1 MKSCVVS
8 WACLLPLSGKYCIPL
23 GIIQRQTITGS
34 VVSYVGVLLGFVTTG
49 LMLPHLFTEAENG
62 VIKILVANAALF
74 GQLGTIG
81 FTGVI
86 SRMFTYFRGKK
97 GDHHG
102 FMRLTLIVSLAGSLL
117 TAVIFYLLRQ
127 WLISGSN
134 EADNL
139 MLGDF
144 VLLVIPMIFANVF
157 FQAFDNFYKVL
168 FDAVKGSLYRE
179 VYQRIFTLLLI
190 IGYFYSEMSFFVFI
204 VLYVAGY
211 ALPTVMLMLSLYRDG
226 ELKLTSDP
234 GFLSPS
240 LQKEMISVSLFNIVI
255 GFSNIAI
262 LNIDSLMINKM
273 VGLDDTGIYG
283 ITYFFGTLVVIPSR
297 ILMKIS
303 STFIAESWK
312 TGNLDQ
318 IKDIY
323 YRTSI
328 NQFVIGSLIFIGLWG
343 NLPNIYHLLP
353 DSYAAGGWV
362 IILIALTNL
371 LEMLGGASAVII
383 SVSPRYK
390 ALSYMMVMLL
400 LLIVGTNLV
409 FIPQWGITGAALASL
424 VSYAVYVLVR
434 FAFLYHHHRFQP
446 FTAGHLKVVAIT
458 LATYGTQYL
467 LPELPHFILDI
478 FIRSLIMVL
487 VFSALS
493 YVFGVSEEV
502 TRGGLW
508 LFDKAGIRKQ

>member
-1 MKSCVVS
+1 
-8 WACLLPLSGKYCIPL
+8 L

-34 VVSYVGVLLGFVTTG
+34 VISYIGVMLGFVTTG

-62 VIKILVANAALF
+62 VIKLLVANAALF
-74 GQLGTIG
+74 GQLGTVG

-86 SRMFTYFRGKK
+86 SRMFTYFRDRKSN
-97 GDHHG
+97 HHG
-102 FMRLTLIVSLAGSLL
+102 FMRLTIFVSLAGSLL
-117 TAVIFYLLRQ
+117 TAVIFYLLRN

-134 EADNL
+134 ESDNL
-139 MLGDF
+139 MLADYIML
-144 VLLVIPMIFANVF
+144 VLPMIFANVF
-157 FQAFDNFYKVL
+157 FQSFDNYYKVL
-168 FDAVKGSLYRE
+168 FNAVKGSLYRE
-179 VYQRIFTLLLI
+179 VYQRVFTLLLI
-190 IGYFYSEMSFFVFI
+190 IVYFYSGMGFFVFI
-204 VLYVAGY
+204 MLYVAGY
-211 ALPTVMLMLSLYRDG
+211 ALPTLMLLISLYRDG
-226 ELKLTSDP
+226 ELKLTTDS
-234 GFLSPS
+234 GFLTPS
-240 LQKEMISVSLFNIVI
+240 LQKEMISVSMFNIVI

-303 STFIAESWK
+303 SAFIAESWK
-312 TGNLDQ
+312 TGNLEQ

-343 NLPNIYHLLP
+343 NLPNIFQILP
-353 DSYAAGGWV
+353 ESYEAGRWV
-362 IILIALTNL
+362 ILLIALTNL

-400 LLIVGTNLV
+400 LLIVGTNLF
-409 FIPQWGITGAALASL
+409 FIPLWGITGAAIASL

-434 FAFLYHHHRFQP
+434 FVYLYHHHRFQP
-446 FTAGHLKVVAIT
+446 FTSGHLKVVVAA
-458 LATYGTQYL
+458 LAACGAQYL

-478 FIRSLIMVL
+478 FVRSLLMIV

-493 YVFGVSEEV
+493 YGLRVSEEV
-502 TRGGLW
+502 TSGGRW
-508 LFDKAGIRKQ
+508 LLKKAGIRQQ

>member
-1 MKSCVVS
+1 M
-8 WACLLPLSGKYCIPL
+8 

-34 VVSYVGVLLGFVTTG
+34 VISYLGVLLGFVTTG
-49 LMLPHLFTEAENG
+49 YMLPHLFTEAENG
-62 VIKILVANAALF
+62 VIKVLVANAALF

-86 SRMFTYFRGKK
+86 SRMFTYFRDKK
-97 GDHHG
+97 SNHHG
-102 FMRLTLIVSLAGSLL
+102 FMRLTILVSLAGSLL
-117 TAVIFYLLRQ
+117 TAVVFYLLSD
-127 WLISGSN
+127 WLISGNN

-139 MLGDF
+139 MLSEF
-144 VLLVIPMIFANVF
+144 ILMVIPMIFANVF

-168 FDAVKGSLYRE
+168 FNAVKGSLYRE
-179 VYQRIFTLLLI
+179 VYQRVFTLMLI
-190 IGYFYSEMSFFVFI
+190 IGYFYSEMSFYQFI
-204 VLYVAGY
+204 VLYIAGY
-211 ALPTVMLMLSLYRDG
+211 ALPTLMLLVSLYRDG
-226 ELKLTSDP
+226 ELKFASDS
-234 GFLSPS
+234 GFITPS
-240 LQKEMISVSLFNIVI
+240 LQKEMISVSLFNVVI

-312 TGNLDQ
+312 TGNLEQ

-328 NQFVIGSLIFIGLWG
+328 NQFVIGLLIFIGLWG
-343 NLPNIYHLLP
+343 NLHNIYHLLP
-353 DSYAAGGWV
+353 ESYAAGGWV
-362 IILIALTNL
+362 IVLIALTNL

-390 ALSYMMVMLL
+390 VLSYMMVMLFV
-400 LLIVGTNLV
+400 LIVCTNLIL
-409 FIPQWGITGAALASL
+409 IPIWGITGAALASL

-434 FAFLYHHHRFQP
+434 FLYLYRMHHFQP
-446 FTAGHLKVVAIT
+446 FSSGHIKVVAIG
-458 LATYGTQYL
+458 LVAFGAQYFM
-467 LPELPHFILDI
+467 PEFDNFIIDI
-478 FIRSLIMVL
+478 IVRSLIMV
-487 VFSALS
+487 VIFSALS
-493 YVFGVSEEV
+493 YGLKVSEEV
-502 TRGGLW
+502 TKGGDW
-508 LFDKAGIRKQ
+508 LLYKAGIRKQ